1 MAQIPNVRVTR
12 HVTLGK
18 LPCRFDK
25 AYFTLNQIQIEYMT
39 LNGDEDNKITFEEGA
54 VMTAKYRGSVP
65 AGSIIANCYS
75 RDSIQTLLDQPGCKG
90 IRAYFALNADKLPCL
105 VIVGV
110 NESGNDQIG
119 PDYNCMDNSTP
130 CPIDCSEPNI
140 LNS

>member
-1 MAQIPNVRVTR
+1 MVLT
-12 HVTLGK
+12 GS
-18 LPCRFDK
+18 
-25 AYFTLNQIQIEYMT
+25 
-39 LNGDEDNKITFEEGA
+39 EDNEITFEEGA
-54 VMTAKYRGSVP
+54 VMTSEYRSTVP

-75 RDSIQTLLDQPGCKG
+75 RDSIQKLLDQPGCKG

-119 PDYNCMDNSTP
+119 PNFDCMDNSFG
-130 CPIDCSEPNI
+130 CPDNCSEPNI